1 MERRT
6 HKRAPLDVIIYCRSS
21 QAIVEGTAEDVSP
34 GGILVKTAKTSPRNE
49 KLDVFFKVP
58 GSAQA
63 IEAGVQVVR
72 SEPGVFMG
80 LAFLDL
86 SPESENV
93 IQQYLTAQSLP

>member
-34 GGILVKTAKTSPRNE
+34 GGILVKTAKTFPRNE

-63 IEAGVQVVR
+63 IEAGVQGREVLLNAGEER
-72 SEPGVFMG
+72 DELVFDQA
-80 LAFLDL
+80 L
-86 SPESENV
+86 
-93 IQQYLTAQSLP
+93 